1 MSRATTTIVAVGWTA
16 AIHVSHTASAS
27 SPKLSIQLLNGSGLV
42 LAAARALALGP
53 CDVSATPPA
62 RGAAPPRPFGRA
74 ATLGPYASNGARG
87 GGHQRGS
94 TLHPHSPKRTF

>member
-42 LAAARALALGP
+42 LTAARALALVP

-62 RGAAPPRPFGRA
+62 RSAAPQRHSGGAATVAPYASSAAAGGRIRGWKTAPPR
-74 ATLGPYASNGARG
+74 T
-87 GGHQRGS
+87 
-94 TLHPHSPKRTF
+94 K